1 MTAGVRPASAEMA
14 EIRLSFV
21 AGNISLFGR

>member
-1 MTAGVRPASAEMA
+1 MTAGIRPQSAEMA

-21 AGNISLFGR
+21 GANISLFGR